1 MEARTGHR
9 AIIARRR
16 ASTADTQQERCR
28 YQWRA
33 PLGSGRGGDQVVD
46 DGRVVA
52 CDDREALGPVADQAV
67 LDRVLD
73 TTLALHGEHGYASTV
88 DDVADQA
95 DVRKTTIYRRWPR
108 RRPTSL
114 LRWRD
119 LRPCRFPNA
128 APTTRSPISPDE
140 S

>member
-1 MEARTGHR
+1 M
-9 AIIARRR
+9 
-16 ASTADTQQERCR
+16 
-28 YQWRA
+28 
-33 PLGSGRGGDQVVD
+33 
-46 DGRVVA
+46 
-52 CDDREALGPVADQAV
+52 

-73 TTLALHGEHGYASTV
+73 TTLALHGEHGYASPV

-119 LRPCRFPNA
+119 LRPCRFPALRVSGLDGGEEGPVGSAGVEQA
-128 APTTRSPISPDE
+128 ADE
-140 S
+140 VVSEVHQSERDALDPFREVVHGFGRAVRDV